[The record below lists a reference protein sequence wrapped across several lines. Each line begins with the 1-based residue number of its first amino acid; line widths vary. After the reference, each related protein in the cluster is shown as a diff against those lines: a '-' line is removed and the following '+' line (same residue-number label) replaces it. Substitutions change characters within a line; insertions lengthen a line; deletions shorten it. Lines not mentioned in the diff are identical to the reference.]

1 MIWCFFFSNS
11 RLIHY
16 KCERGEDPRYHIVRA
31 PTIHF
36 WSWGY
41 VKVLCILSNN
51 CNEIPRFMLLSLSSS
66 LYSLFHRL
74 TKMHFL
80 KHKAINNEI
89 PFIPSNGC
97 NEIPRFRLLFLSS
110 SLSSLF
116 HRLTKVH
123 FLKHK
128 AISNEI
134 PFILSNNYNE
144 IPRFM
149 LVSLSSSLS
158 SLFHQFT
165 KVHFLKQKVNSNW
178 H

>member
-74 TKMHFL
+74 TKLHFL
-80 KHKAINNEI
+80 KQKAINNEI
-89 PFIPSNGC
+89 PFIPSNSC

-110 SLSSLF
+110 SPFSLF

-123 FLKHK
+123 FLKQK

-134 PFILSNNYNE
+134 P
-144 IPRFM
+144 RFM
-149 LVSLSSSLS
+149 LPSLSSSLS